1 MPHRG
6 EQRLLITTSKR
17 HKGDLDLVE
26 AGPQAQ
32 GFPTLATQSQARQP
46 LQSGLDLLVQLS
58 PPARMIGSLSC
69 HHRLNLYCLFPVL

>member
-32 GFPTLATQSQARQP
+32 GFPTLATQSQARQ
-46 LQSGLDLLVQLS
+46 SS
-58 PPARMIGSLSC
+58 PIWP
-69 HHRLNLYCLFPVL
+69 